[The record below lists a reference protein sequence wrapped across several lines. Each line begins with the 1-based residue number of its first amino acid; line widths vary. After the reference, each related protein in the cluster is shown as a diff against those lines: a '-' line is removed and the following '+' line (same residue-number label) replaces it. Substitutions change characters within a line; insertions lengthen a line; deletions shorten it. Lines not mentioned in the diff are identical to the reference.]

1 MSEVVVSL
9 FHVRDERTV
18 QSRIEE
24 AVEDYSRT
32 YKTEDSQVKLL
43 YESGGKPYLESRAVE
58 LSISHSGEL
67 WGCALSKE
75 PVGLDIQL
83 IREKGVCSVAK
94 RFFHPEEY
102 RYLQETGFSDFF
114 SLWTAKES
122 YVKFTGEGIT
132 DGFSAFSVVDSQGL
146 LSSVN
151 GLNESAASSLEIN
164 GRSGKTLLFYIMDAQ
179 GAGGLYRGGKLA
191 FYFPAVKNSA

>member
-102 RYLQETGFSDFF
+102 RYLQEM
-114 SLWTAKES
+114 SL
-122 YVKFTGEGIT
+122 IH
-132 DGFSAFSVVDSQGL
+132 
-146 LSSVN
+146 
-151 GLNESAASSLEIN
+151 I
-164 GRSGKTLLFYIMDAQ
+164 
-179 GAGGLYRGGKLA
+179 
-191 FYFPAVKNSA
+191 

>member
-18 QSRIEE
+18 QSRIKE

-102 RYLQETGFSDFF
+102 RYLQETGFSSVIMLFH
-114 SLWTAKES
+114 S
-122 YVKFTGEGIT
+122 Y
-132 DGFSAFSVVDSQGL
+132 D
-146 LSSVN
+146 
-151 GLNESAASSLEIN
+151 
-164 GRSGKTLLFYIMDAQ
+164 R
-179 GAGGLYRGGKLA
+179 
-191 FYFPAVKNSA
+191 FYFKKRPFGKCRHFHTGPGGFVVSEPFLINCIDCRKIIDIV

>member
-1 MSEVVVSL
+1 M
-9 FHVRDERTV
+9 
-18 QSRIEE
+18 
-24 AVEDYSRT
+24 
-32 YKTEDSQVKLL
+32 
-43 YESGGKPYLESRAVE
+43 
-58 LSISHSGEL
+58 
-67 WGCALSKE
+67 
-75 PVGLDIQL
+75 GLDIQL
-83 IREKGVCSVAK
+83 MREKGVCSVAK

-151 GLNESAASSLEIN
+151 GAELKLIPFCRNIGFVYALNESAASSLEIN

>member
-32 YKTEDSQVKLL
+32 YKTEYSQVKLL

-67 WGCALSKE
+67 WGCALSKK
-75 PVGLDIQL
+75 PVGLDI
-83 IREKGVCSVAK
+83 
-94 RFFHPEEY
+94 HPEEY

-151 GLNESAASSLEIN
+151 GAELKLIPFLPEYRICVCAERIGSLIIRDKREK
-164 GRSGKTLLFYIMDAQ
+164 R
-179 GAGGLYRGGKLA
+179 
-191 FYFPAVKNSA
+191 

>member
-94 RFFHPEEY
+94 RFFHPEDLALLRNVKDAEEQLKLFF
-102 RYLQETGFSDFF
+102 RIWTIKEAYLCLLYTSP
-114 SLWTAKES
+114 SPR
-122 YVKFTGEGIT
+122 
-132 DGFSAFSVVDSQGL
+132 DS
-146 LSSVN
+146 
-151 GLNESAASSLEIN
+151 
-164 GRSGKTLLFYIMDAQ
+164 
-179 GAGGLYRGGKLA
+179 
-191 FYFPAVKNSA
+191 

>member
-94 RFFHPEEY
+94 RFFPS
-102 RYLQETGFSDFF
+102 G
-114 SLWTAKES
+114 
-122 YVKFTGEGIT
+122 GIPV
-132 DGFSAFSVVDSQGL
+132 F
-146 LSSVN
+146 
-151 GLNESAASSLEIN
+151 
-164 GRSGKTLLFYIMDAQ
+164 
-179 GAGGLYRGGKLA
+179 AGNRV
-191 FYFPAVKNSA
+191 F

>member
-18 QSRIEE
+18 QSRIKE

-83 IREKGVCSVAK
+83 IREKGVCSVWGQNLGHH
-94 RFFHPEEY
+94 R
-102 RYLQETGFSDFF
+102 R
-114 SLWTAKES
+114 TARRQMQAH
-122 YVKFTGEGIT
+122 FRR
-132 DGFSAFSVVDSQGL
+132 L
-146 LSSVN
+146 LSH
-151 GLNESAASSLEIN
+151 
-164 GRSGKTLLFYIMDAQ
+164 
-179 GAGGLYRGGKLA
+179 
-191 FYFPAVKNSA
+191 

>member
-18 QSRIEE
+18 QSRIKE

-94 RFFHPEEY
+94 RFSI
-102 RYLQETGFSDFF
+102 RRNTGICR
-114 SLWTAKES
+114 KP
-122 YVKFTGEGIT
+122 
-132 DGFSAFSVVDSQGL
+132 GFLISFPS
-146 LSSVN
+146 
-151 GLNESAASSLEIN
+151 
-164 GRSGKTLLFYIMDAQ
+164 GRQRKAM
-179 GAGGLYRGGKLA
+179 
-191 FYFPAVKNSA
+191 

>member
-83 IREKGVCSVAK
+83 IREKGV
-94 RFFHPEEY
+94 R
-102 RYLQETGFSDFF
+102 
-114 SLWTAKES
+114 
-122 YVKFTGEGIT
+122 
-132 DGFSAFSVVDSQGL
+132 
-146 LSSVN
+146 
-151 GLNESAASSLEIN
+151 
-164 GRSGKTLLFYIMDAQ
+164 
-179 GAGGLYRGGKLA
+179 
-191 FYFPAVKNSA
+191 

>member
-1 MSEVVVSL
+1 MNISG
-9 FHVRDERTV
+9 
-18 QSRIEE
+18 
-24 AVEDYSRT
+24 VEDYSRT

-102 RYLQETGFSDFF
+102 RYLQETQHRSVSASRRKLHYVGSFFLFRIEPAPLGFC
-114 SLWTAKES
+114 
-122 YVKFTGEGIT
+122 
-132 DGFSAFSVVDSQGL
+132 L
-146 LSSVN
+146 LYTSRCV
-151 GLNESAASSLEIN
+151 
-164 GRSGKTLLFYIMDAQ
+164 
-179 GAGGLYRGGKLA
+179 
-191 FYFPAVKNSA
+191 

>member
-122 YVKFTGEGIT
+122 YVNLLGTGIG
-132 DGFSAFSVVDSQGL
+132 GSFSHFSVVERGTISGDRLFARFTSIPVREGY
-146 LSSVN
+146 
-151 GLNESAASSLEIN
+151 SL
-164 GRSGKTLLFYIMDAQ
+164 TLCRWDDE
-179 GAGGLYRGGKLA
+179 
-191 FYFPAVKNSA
+191 

>member
-102 RYLQETGFSDFF
+102 RYLQETGFSDLF

-151 GLNESAASSLEIN
+151 GAELKLIPFLPEYRICVCAERIGSLIIRDKREK
-164 GRSGKTLLFYIMDAQ
+164 R
-179 GAGGLYRGGKLA
+179 
-191 FYFPAVKNSA
+191 